1 MSDNVFFHIP
11 KTGKRLQ
18 VESVK
23 KALEKVATGGYLW
36 LSYCDPTFEELSLL
50 AEPLGI
56 HPLTIEDCLDDR
68 QIPKVDDYPE
78 YTFLLFNSFR
88 YYRDKL
94 AIGEVNLILGQN
106 FLITIQ
112 RSEAG
117 GTRPFDPAGHYA
129 RLDAEIAKAGP
140 AMLMYLVLDDIVDQK
155 FAAIEALSDELVQ
168 VEDRVLD
175 DLSAFNPASLQRIRR
190 DLLAMHKS
198 LFHEREI
205 LANIC
210 GRDFRFIPEKAV
222 VHYRDIFDHV
232 AKFFE
237 LTETNREVV
246 TNLMQIHLA
255 LQNNLM
261 TKASNQTNASVR
273 RLTLITTVF
282 MPLTLLSGIGGM
294 SEFSMMTGPDQW
306 RIAYPV
312 FLAVMALLGVGNYF
326 ILRRLERKDK
336 DKDKD

>member
-1 MSDNVFFHIP
+1 MSDNAFFHIP
-11 KTGKRLQ
+11 KTGKRLRLDSLN
-18 VESVK
+18 E
-23 KALEKVATGGYLW
+23 ALEKVATGGYLW

-50 AEPLGI
+50 VEPLGI

-78 YTFLLFNSFR
+78 YTFLLFNTFR
-88 YYRDKL
+88 YYKETL

-106 FLITIQ
+106 FMVTIQ

-117 GTRPFDPAGHYA
+117 GTQPFDPVGHYA
-129 RLDAEIAKAGP
+129 KMDAEIAKTGP
-140 AMLMYLVLDDIVDQK
+140 AMLMYLILDDIVDEK
-155 FAAIEALSDELVQ
+155 FAAIEALSDELVL
-168 VEDRVLD
+168 VEDRMLE
-175 DLSAFNPASLQRIRR
+175 DLSAFNPAGLQRIRR

-222 VHYRDIFDHV
+222 VHYRDIYDHV

-237 LTETNREVV
+237 LTETNREIV
-246 TNLMQIHLA
+246 TNLMQTNLA
-255 LQNNLM
+255 LLNNQM
-261 TKASNQTNASVR
+261 AKASNQTNASVR

-294 SEFSMMTGPDQW
+294 SEFSMMTGPDHW

-312 FLAVMALLGVGNYF
+312 FLAVMTLIGVGNYF
-326 ILRRLERKDK
+326 VLRWLERKDK
-336 DKDKD
+336 DKG